1 MTHEF
6 KTHRLIP
13 SGYTTIE
20 VPIYVE
26 YETLNDNIE
35 ITGVT
40 ASDFRI
46 QKVDG
51 EFVKF
56 PLTHQEQEDVDDF
69 LSTIDWADFIDEASD
84 DLDRNYEPW
93 YIGI

>member
-13 SGYTTIE
+13 SGDTTIE

-26 YETLNDNIE
+26 YETFNDQIE
-35 ITGVT
+35 IVAVCG
-40 ASDFRI
+40 SDFRI

-69 LSTIDWADFIDEASD
+69 LSAIDWAEFIDEASD

>member
-1 MTHEF
+1 MNEF

-13 SGYTTIE
+13 SGNTTIE

-26 YETLNDNIE
+26 YETPNDDIE
-35 ITGVT
+35 IIDVRP
-40 ASDFRI
+40 SDFKI

-56 PLTHQEQEDVDDF
+56 PLTHQEQEDVADF
-69 LSTIDWADFIDEASD
+69 IAALDWADFIDEASD
-84 DLDRNYEPW
+84 DLDENYEPW
-93 YIGI
+93 YVGI

>member
-1 MTHEF
+1 MNEF

-13 SGYTTIE
+13 SGDTTIE

-26 YETLNDNIE
+26 YETLNDGIE

-56 PLTHQEQEDVDDF
+56 PLTHQEKEEVNDF
-69 LSTIDWADFIDEASD
+69 LCTIDWADFIDEASD